1 MPESTRS
8 GPLGVSASDLRSQL
22 DPGAVGTEPGASI
35 KTGAAARTVRVA
47 VAVRWRSIHDL
58 GDQCF
63 AEMCPEH
70 AHLVTRFVTND
81 CVEKDRA
88 REPPERLR
96 RQQFVHEDHLRDIG
110 SDTMHHVFGRALSVE
125 GPEISHRRDYGA
137 AEGRS

>member
-22 DPGAVGTEPGASI
+22 DPGAVGTEPAASI

-70 AHLVTRFVTND
+70 GYLVTRLVMRFVTND
-81 CVEKDRA
+81 RVEQDRA
-88 REPPERLR
+88 RELPERLW
-96 RQQFVHEDHLRDIG
+96 RQQLVHENHLRDIG
-110 SDTMHHVFGRALSVE
+110 SGTMHHVFGRALSAE
-125 GPEISHRRDYGA
+125 RPEISHRRDCSA
-137 AEGRS
+137 